1 MPTDFR
7 SIAAALAND
16 HARRAFAMLAL
27 GESEQAVIGDLGAS
41 RATKALAA
49 LRRAGLIEADAA
61 NLQPAVFRD
70 LLAADASAPR
80 ATGVDRFVSGGRI
93 DRYPVQAAE
102 RATVLRWALERVI
115 PLEIVL
121 SEANVTARLATVT
134 GDPAMLRRFL
144 VDAGMMRRTAS
155 GSEYTRAR
163 NSPSSADPEALAD
176 ADVWGEVP
184 WSAGTWTNR
193 PVDARE
199 VDLGASVVGV
209 SEPVAQQATVR
220 TALDGTALDVS
231 ALDVSAL
238 DVTAAEGSDAWRTTA
253 YGFVHDTEHALLA
266 PFVHGSAVEVSFVAD
281 FDAQFDQ
288 AGVFVRIGEGSSG
301 ERNWVKAGVE
311 FSDGMPQVGAV
322 VTREASDWSVAPVP
336 EWAGRRVTVR
346 ASWDLDALTIRAR
359 VDDEPFR
366 LVRVVPLEPRVAA
379 SAGPFLCAPT
389 RAGLTV
395 RFTRWSVGEVD
406 AALH

>member
-1 MPTDFR
+1 M
-7 SIAAALAND
+7 
-16 HARRAFAMLAL
+16 
-27 GESEQAVIGDLGAS
+27 
-41 RATKALAA
+41 
-49 LRRAGLIEADAA
+49 
-61 NLQPAVFRD
+61 
-70 LLAADASAPR
+70 
-80 ATGVDRFVSGGRI
+80 
-93 DRYPVQAAE
+93 
-102 RATVLRWALERVI
+102 
-115 PLEIVL
+115 
-121 SEANVTARLATVT
+121 
-134 GDPAMLRRFL
+134 
-144 VDAGMMRRTAS
+144 
-155 GSEYTRAR
+155 
-163 NSPSSADPEALAD
+163 
-176 ADVWGEVP
+176 
-184 WSAGTWTNR
+184 
-193 PVDARE
+193 
-199 VDLGASVVGV
+199 DLGASVVGV